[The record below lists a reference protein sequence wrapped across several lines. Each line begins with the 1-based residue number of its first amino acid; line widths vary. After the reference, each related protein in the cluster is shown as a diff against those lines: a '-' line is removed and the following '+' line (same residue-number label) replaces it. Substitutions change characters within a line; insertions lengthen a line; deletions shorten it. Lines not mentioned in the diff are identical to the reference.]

1 MDLKILTVLIKGDSF
16 KEHLNKEEVWKVYLL
31 SLKVCFSYMYS
42 YLLRLHYLLMQ

>member
-16 KEHLNKEEVWKVYLL
+16 REHLNKEVWKVYLL

-42 YLLRLHYLLMQ
+42 YLSRLHYLLMK